1 MERCSR
7 PRVHKEERT
16 DFSDSKLGHGM
27 DKPKRKRAIAE
38 ALRKAAGKDD
48 FREYMAT
55 GHLAIP
61 TDERFEE
68 LLKSLHEAEEPE
80 E

>member
-1 MERCSR
+1 
-7 PRVHKEERT
+7 
-16 DFSDSKLGHGM
+16 M

-38 ALRKAAGKDD
+38 ALRKAARKDD